1 MIRAL
6 FRVVA
11 NPGELRRTVVGM
23 AVTAVLQG
31 VGFVLLVP
39 LLRKLIESDF
49 GAAAWWLLA
58 LAAGLLVFAL
68 VRHTSQLRAYHA
80 AIDIGRSLF
89 ARLGDKVARLPLGWF
104 DTERVGSL
112 GRITGQ
118 GVIDVIGVPAHLL
131 RPLIN
136 AFVTPVVVMAV
147 MFWWDWRLALAMAA
161 SLPVAWLVLQWAG
174 GMSRRA
180 EHAVH
185 ETAADAASRVVEYAQ
200 TQAVLRSCRRTV
212 DGFAMLDDAL
222 LARRN
227 AGRRMLKVAVP
238 GLIGFSSVIQAAFV
252 ALLVVG
258 VTIAT
263 GGAVDVPELIALLI
277 LAVRFVEPL
286 IMSADVSGAIKIAG
300 NALDRAD
307 NLLATPVLPEPAE
320 SELPADGSVRFG
332 NVSFGYQ
339 DDLVIDD
346 ASFAIDAGSMVAL
359 VGPSGSGKTTIARLI
374 ARFWDRDKGL
384 VAVGGIDVRD
394 MTIADLMSRV
404 SIVFQEN
411 YLFAGSIAD
420 NVRLARPDA
429 SQAELEDVAA
439 LVRLDEVVGRLPD
452 GWNSAVGEGGTR
464 LSGGE
469 RQRVTLARALLKDA
483 SVVVLDEATAAI
495 DPANELAVQNAIDT
509 LRGTRTLIVIAH
521 RLSTIAAADEILVL
535 DAGRIAERGTHDD
548 LLRADGRYASF
559 WRQRARAAGWR
570 LAPAEAT

>member
-1 MIRAL
+1 M
-6 FRVVA
+6 
-11 NPGELRRTVVGM
+11 
-23 AVTAVLQG
+23 
-31 VGFVLLVP
+31 
-39 LLRKLIESDF
+39 
-49 GAAAWWLLA
+49 
-58 LAAGLLVFAL
+58 
-68 VRHTSQLRAYHA
+68 RHTSQLGAYHA
-80 AIDIGRSLF
+80 AIAIGRSLF

-131 RPLIN
+131 RPLIS
-136 AFVTPVVVMAV
+136 AFVTPIVVMGV
-147 MFWWDWRLALAMAA
+147 MFLWDWRLASAMAA

-174 GMSRRA
+174 GLSRKA

-185 ETAADAASRVVEYAQ
+185 ETAADAASRVVEFAQ

-222 LARRN
+222 TARRN
-227 AGRRMLKVAVP
+227 AGRRMLKLAVP
-238 GLIGFSSVIQAAFV
+238 GLIGFSSVIQTAFV
-252 ALLVVG
+252 VLLVVG
-258 VTIAT
+258 VTIAL
-263 GGAVDVPELIALLI
+263 GGEVDVPELIALLI

-286 IMSADVSGAIKIAG
+286 IMSADVSGAIKVAG
-300 NALDRAD
+300 NALSRAA
-307 NLLATPVLPEPAE
+307 NLLSTPVLPEPAA
-320 SELPADGSVRFG
+320 SRTPADGSVRFG
-332 NVSFGYQ
+332 EVSFGYHH
-339 DDLVIDD
+339 DLVIEEV
-346 ASFAIDAGSMVAL
+346 SFSIAGGSMVAL
-359 VGPSGSGKTTIARLI
+359 VGASGAGKTTIARLI
-374 ARFWDRDKGL
+374 ARFWDSDRGS
-384 VAVGGIDVRD
+384 VAIGGVDVRD
-394 MTIADLMSRV
+394 MTTADLMSRV

-429 SQAELEDVAA
+429 SQADLDTVAA
-439 LVRLDEVVGRLPD
+439 LVRLDEVVARLPD
-452 GWNSAVGEGGTR
+452 GWDSAVGEGGTR

-483 SVVVLDEATAAI
+483 PVVVLDEATAAI
-495 DPANELAVQNAIDT
+495 DPANEQAVQNAIDT

-535 DAGRIAERGTHDD
+535 DAGRVAERGTHDD

-570 LAPAEAT
+570 LAPTEPA